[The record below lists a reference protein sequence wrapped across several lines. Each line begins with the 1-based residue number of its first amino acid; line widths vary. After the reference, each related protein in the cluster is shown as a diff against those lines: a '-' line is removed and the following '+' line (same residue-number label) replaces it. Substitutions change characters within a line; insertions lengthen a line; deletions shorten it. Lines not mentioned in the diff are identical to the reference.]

1 MFSVFYNIRSY
12 LTIDHIKTIY
22 YALIYSRI
30 KYGLAVYGT
39 ANVGIIDKVQVLQ
52 NQLLK
57 VLTEKPYRYSTNK
70 LHNEL
75 KLLKVEDLYK
85 QEILTFVH
93 NFQNNKLPSVFDSY
107 FTSFSNIHN
116 INTRYRNTNF
126 ILPMVSSNL
135 GSTSISFEGAV
146 LWNNLEISS
155 KEIQSV
161 KSFRKSFKDT
171 VLPYPET

>member
-1 MFSVFYNIRSY
+1 M
-12 LTIDHIKTIY
+12 
-22 YALIYSRI
+22 
-30 KYGLAVYGT
+30 
-39 ANVGIIDKVQVLQ
+39 LQ

-57 VLTEKPYRYSTNK
+57 VLTEKPYRYSTDK

-93 NFQNNKLPSVFDSY
+93 NFQNNKLPPVFDSY
-107 FTSFSNIHN
+107 FTSFSNIHD

-126 ILPMVSSNL
+126 IVPRVSSNL
-135 GSTSISFEGAV
+135 GSTSISFEGAIF
-146 LWNNLEISS
+146 WNNLDTMK
-155 KEIQSV
+155 KEIKSV
-161 KSFRKSFKDT
+161 KLFRKSIKDT